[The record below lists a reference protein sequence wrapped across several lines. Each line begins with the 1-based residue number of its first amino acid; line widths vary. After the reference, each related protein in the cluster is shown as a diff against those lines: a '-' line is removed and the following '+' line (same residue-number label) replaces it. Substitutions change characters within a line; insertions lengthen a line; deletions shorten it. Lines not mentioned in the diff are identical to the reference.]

1 MSKSLL
7 KIMDIKKWK
16 IEKFEL
22 KTLENYFF
30 KNGSDIYSIINSI
43 IAKTNNIIICD
54 NISKLY
60 YNLIELFINNNNK
73 LNKILI

>member
-7 KIMDIKKWK
+7 KIMDIKKCK

-54 NISKLY
+54 NIL
-60 YNLIELFINNNNK
+60 
-73 LNKILI
+73 